1 MITPQRRG
9 PRPDV
14 SRHRRWPRLAV
25 VALLASVLAGCA
37 SILGGESGPTTI
49 YSPDPRPVLD
59 PALPTVSWQLA
70 LGSTSGA
77 RTVDSYRIAVRP
89 TPGEIQVYRGA
100 SWARTTSVVPNTR
113 NTSISKACTPARR
126 GASTPANTAR
136 ADWPPCRTSDS
147 ARATATSCC
156 ASDGASPWCCA
167 LRWLPGLRVE
177 SFIHMGH
184 RCSRKCLA
192 SIAINLI
199 ANYEAVHAHTVK
211 NTKTR
216 NSSDGITGFI
226 QWQRACAA
234 AMSSGKPVLQLI
246 SSRVCSKVAW

>member
-25 VALLASVLAGCA
+25 AALLATVLAGCA
-37 SILGGESGPTTI
+37 SILGGESDPTTI

-100 SWARTTSVVPNTR
+100 SWARTP
-113 NTSISKACTPARR
+113 
-126 GASTPANTAR
+126 GEMLQSTVLR
-136 ADWPPCRTSDS
+136 ALED
-147 ARATATSCC
+147 
-156 ASDGASPWCCA
+156 
-167 LRWLPGLRVE
+167 
-177 SFIHMGH
+177 
-184 RCSRKCLA
+184 
-192 SIAINLI
+192 
-199 ANYEAVHAHTVK
+199 
-211 NTKTR
+211 
-216 NSSDGITGFI
+216 
-226 QWQRACAA
+226 
-234 AMSSGKPVLQLI
+234 SGKIASVARQGTGVAADYRLVIDLRRFEADYAGNAVPAATIEFNAKLIHGVDQAIVASRTFLQTQPATGTDVPQVVAAFDRALGNVSGELAAWVLVSGDEHQRQAHPRI
-246 SSRVCSKVAW
+246 TR

>member
-25 VALLASVLAGCA
+25 VALLATVLAGCA
-37 SILGGESGPTTI
+37 SILGGESDPTTI

-100 SWARTTSVVPNTR
+100 SWARTP
-113 NTSISKACTPARR
+113 
-126 GASTPANTAR
+126 GEMLQSTVLR
-136 ADWPPCRTSDS
+136 ALED
-147 ARATATSCC
+147 
-156 ASDGASPWCCA
+156 
-167 LRWLPGLRVE
+167 
-177 SFIHMGH
+177 
-184 RCSRKCLA
+184 
-192 SIAINLI
+192 
-199 ANYEAVHAHTVK
+199 
-211 NTKTR
+211 
-216 NSSDGITGFI
+216 
-226 QWQRACAA
+226 
-234 AMSSGKPVLQLI
+234 SGKIASVARQGTGVAADYRLVIDLRRFEADYAGNAVPAATIEFNAKLIHGVDQAIVASRTFLQTQPATGTDVPQVVAAFDRALGNVSGELAAWVLVSGDEHQRQAHPRI
-246 SSRVCSKVAW
+246 TR

>member
-25 VALLASVLAGCA
+25 AALLATVLAGCA
-37 SILGGESGPTTI
+37 SILGGESDPTTI

-100 SWARTTSVVPNTR
+100 SWARTPGEMLQSTVLRALEDSGRIASVARQGTGVAADYRLVIDLRRFEADYAGNAVPAATIEFNAKLIHGVDQAIVASRTFLQTQPATGTDVPQVVAAFDRALGNVSGELAAWVLVSGDEHQRQAHPRITR
-113 NTSISKACTPARR
+113 
-126 GASTPANTAR
+126 
-136 ADWPPCRTSDS
+136 
-147 ARATATSCC
+147 
-156 ASDGASPWCCA
+156 
-167 LRWLPGLRVE
+167 
-177 SFIHMGH
+177 
-184 RCSRKCLA
+184 
-192 SIAINLI
+192 
-199 ANYEAVHAHTVK
+199 
-211 NTKTR
+211 
-216 NSSDGITGFI
+216 
-226 QWQRACAA
+226 
-234 AMSSGKPVLQLI
+234 
-246 SSRVCSKVAW
+246 